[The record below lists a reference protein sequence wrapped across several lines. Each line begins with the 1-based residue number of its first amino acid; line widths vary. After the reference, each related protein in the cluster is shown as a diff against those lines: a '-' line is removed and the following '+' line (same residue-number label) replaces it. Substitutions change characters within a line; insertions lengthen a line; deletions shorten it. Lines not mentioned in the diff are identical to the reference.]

1 MNENSSEIMLLDV
14 MSCKWSHTLLRL
26 IASNIVRPG
35 ELQKNIKDI
44 SVKVMNESLLRLVN
58 YKMLT
63 KTLYNEVPPRVEYKL
78 TPLGKA
84 ALSLLNDAHELRK
97 KYEALGEL
105 VST

>member
-1 MNENSSEIMLLDV
+1 

-26 IASNIVRPG
+26 IASNVHRPG
-35 ELQKNIKDI
+35 ELQKNIKNI

-84 ALSLLNDAHELRK
+84 ALSLLNDTHELRR
-97 KYEALGEL
+97 KYEALGED
-105 VST
+105 